1 MTTRRVGALG
11 SVLAGLLAACSAPQ
25 ADTPDTARPQQ
36 AGQPMDP
43 ARVAAHMLG
52 ARAAAVTGDQAG
64 VQRSVD
70 ALSEDL
76 RRAMKL
82 ADANRP
88 IDHEA
93 ARAVARALPGVRS
106 ANWIDRH
113 NLLVRVDGAGW
124 RTHATID
131 AVCLQLEPLGDTLA
145 VVVNLQDAAPTT
157 RDGMDTLSRNC
168 QLPPGDHALM
178 QRPRTVDALDPTLR
192 ARHRAEVVRMR
203 AQPPPAQTAG
213 DRAALEAIPEM

>member
-1 MTTRRVGALG
+1 MTKGTFGALASAL
-11 SVLAGLLAACSAPQ
+11 SVLLCACSAPQ
-25 ADTPDTARPQQ
+25 ADPPPAPRPQQ

-43 ARVAAHMLG
+43 ARVTAHMLG
-52 ARAAAVTGDQAG
+52 ARTAAVTGDQAG
-64 VQRSVD
+64 VQRNVD

-82 ADANRP
+82 ADASRP

-93 ARAVARALPGVRS
+93 ARAVARAVPGVRS

-113 NLLVRVDGAGW
+113 NLLVRVDGADR
-124 RTHATID
+124 RTQATID
-131 AVCLQLEPLGDTLA
+131 ALCVALEPLGDTLA

-168 QLPPGDHALM
+168 QLAPGDHALM
-178 QRPRTVDALDPTLR
+178 QRPRTVDALDPALR
-192 ARHRAEVVRMR
+192 ARQRADAERMR
-203 AQPPPAQTAG
+203 ALPPPEQTAG
-213 DRAALEAIPEM
+213 DRAALEAMAEM

>member
-1 MTTRRVGALG
+1 MSTRIVGG
-11 SVLAGLLAACSAPQ
+11 WVLAALLSACNAPQ
-25 ADTPDTARPQQ
+25 SDTPDGPRPQQ

-70 ALSEDL
+70 ALSEDV

-82 ADANRP
+82 ADASRP

-93 ARAVARALPGVRS
+93 ARALARALPGVRS
-106 ANWIDRH
+106 ANWMDRH

-124 RTHATID
+124 RTQATID
-131 AVCLQLEPLGDTLA
+131 ALCVALEPLGDTLA
-145 VVVNLQDAAPTT
+145 VVVNLQDADPTT

-168 QLPPGDHALM
+168 QLAPGDHALM
-178 QRPRTVDALDPTLR
+178 QRPRTVDALDPALR
-192 ARHRAEVVRMR
+192 ARHRADVERMR
-203 AQPPPAQTAG
+203 ALPTPEQTAG
-213 DRAALEAIPEM
+213 DRAALEAMAEM